1 MGPRPARNAA
11 GASGNRRDG
20 APAVPAA
27 GSRAWAG
34 MFVLTAAAGLA
45 LAFAVV
51 TGTPAA
57 PATAAVT
64 ARTATTVD
72 TPPEFEPC
80 PCDKPICRP
89 GCSQSM
95 ASGGP
100 ASMIQ
105 RQTHAAAECTDP
117 KCISG
122 TPPAAA
128 PPPGSQLTGRTGHRR
143 PPARAARGLNTAA
156 SAAPAHAGTSTVSA
170 SQINCPPPNPEA
182 TAGTGGISDC

>member
-1 MGPRPARNAA
+1 MGPRPARNTN
-11 GASGNRRDG
+11 GVGGNHQDG

-27 GSRAWAG
+27 GSRARAG
-34 MFVLTAAAGLA
+34 MLVLTAAAALA
-45 LAFAVV
+45 LAFGAV

-64 ARTATTVD
+64 AHTTATVGAQ
-72 TPPEFEPC
+72 PEFEPC

-100 ASMIQ
+100 AAMIY
-105 RQTHAAAECTDP
+105 RHTHPAAECTDP

-122 TPPAAA
+122 TPP
-128 PPPGSQLTGRTGHRR
+128 
-143 PPARAARGLNTAA
+143 NKAA
-156 SAAPAHAGTSTVSA
+156 SAAPTHAGTSTAV
-170 SQINCPPPNPEA
+170 NCPPH
-182 TAGTGGISDC
+182 ISDPGSGGC